1 MSTKKTFK
9 EKDLDKLKKTKF
21 IVCDHIQDTNNIG
34 AIARSAAAF
43 NFEAIAIPLKRSV
56 KITERTFSIASGG
69 LEKVDIIFY
78 NSIFSLI
85 KKLKSMNVWTIG
97 LDMSGKEEVNNVDF
111 QSHNF
116 ALFLGS
122 EENGLS
128 KEVQKKLDL
137 IVRINMENDME
148 SLNVSVSAAIAM
160 HQLFIKK

>member
-1 MSTKKTFK
+1 
-9 EKDLDKLKKTKF
+9 
-21 IVCDHIQDTNNIG
+21 
-34 AIARSAAAF
+34 
-43 NFEAIAIPLKRSV
+43 
-56 KITERTFSIASGG
+56 
-69 LEKVDIIFY
+69 
-78 NSIFSLI
+78 
-85 KKLKSMNVWTIG
+85 MNVWTIG

-122 EENGLS
+122 DENGLS